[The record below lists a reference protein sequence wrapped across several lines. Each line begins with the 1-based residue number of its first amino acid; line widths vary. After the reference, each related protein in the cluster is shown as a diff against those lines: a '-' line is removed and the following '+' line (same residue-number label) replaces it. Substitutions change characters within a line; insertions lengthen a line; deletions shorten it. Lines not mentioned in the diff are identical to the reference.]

1 MFDVCIIGGGPAGL
15 IAAET
20 AVDKGLSVAI
30 FDAKPTYGRKFL
42 MAGKSGLNIT
52 KNENKNKFLNNYFE
66 SEKWLTPIINAFDN
80 EAVMNWAQDLGE
92 EIFIG
97 SSGRV
102 FPKSMKAS
110 PLLRSWLNRLTNKGV
125 NFYTNWKWIGWRD
138 GLAVFNTN
146 EGEKQIKSKTT
157 ILAMG
162 GASWSKLGSD
172 GKWIN
177 ILTKHGIETTAFK
190 PSNMGFNILWS
201 RHMKPFFGQA
211 IKSVRISS
219 GHSSSINEFVISQK
233 GLEGSGIY
241 AVSKFMRDGNKLIID
256 LLPNTKI
263 ETLIKREKTLSKKAS
278 RSTFI
283 RKVLRLNKEKTALF
297 NEFSQNIS
305 KEAISLTAKNLLISH
320 NGPHPINEAISTAG
334 GISKNALNKD
344 LMIKSMPGIF
354 CAGEMLDWEAPTGG
368 YLINACLAT
377 GTWAGNAA
385 AKYIK
390 TSNNL

>member
-92 EIFIG
+92 EVFIG

-110 PLLRSWLNRLTNKGV
+110 PLLRSWLKRLTNKGV
-125 NFYTNWKWIGWRD
+125 NFYTNWKWIGWSD
-138 GLAVFNTN
+138 GLAVFDTN
-146 EGEKQIKSKTT
+146 EGEKHIKSKTT

-172 GKWIN
+172 GKWMN

-201 RHMKPFFGQA
+201 RHMKPFFGQP

-219 GHSSSINEFVISQK
+219 GHSSSINEFVISK
-233 GLEGSGIY
+233 NGLEGSGIY

-263 ETLIKREKTLSKKAS
+263 ETLIKREKTLPKKAS
-278 RSTFI
+278 RGTFI

-305 KEAISLTAKNLLISH
+305 KDAISLTAKNLLISH

-377 GTWAGNAA
+377 GTWAGNGAV
-385 AKYIK
+385 KYIE

>member
-110 PLLRSWLNRLTNKGV
+110 PLLRSWLKRLTNKGV
-125 NFYTNWKWIGWRD
+125 NFYTNWKWIGWSD
-138 GLAVFNTN
+138 GLAVFDTN
-146 EGEKQIKSKTT
+146 EGEKHIKSKTT

-172 GKWIN
+172 GKWMN
-177 ILTKHGIETTAFK
+177 ILTKHGIEITAFK
-190 PSNMGFNILWS
+190 PSNMGFNIPWS
-201 RHMKPFFGQA
+201 RHMKPFFGQP

-219 GHSSSINEFVISQK
+219 GHSSSINEFVISK
-233 GLEGSGIY
+233 NGLEGSGIY
-241 AVSKFMRDGNKLIID
+241 AVSKFMRDGNELIID

-278 RSTFI
+278 RATFI

-377 GTWAGNAA
+377 GTWAGNGA